1 MRNRLL
7 HNLGLKLASLLIAF
21 VLWFVVIQIENPK
34 ESASFSDVKVRLVNT
49 ELLEQENKVYEVL
62 DNTDTVRVN
71 VLAPRSIKEQLRAS
85 DIIAEADMSKLTD
98 INTIAITYT
107 VQNVDTDSVEVVGSH
122 DVVRLSVED
131 RKSKWV
137 RLTYNI
143 EGAVA
148 DGYMV
153 SNVVLDQTQIDVTGP
168 KSAVEK
174 VSYASVN
181 INVNGA
187 SANQSANIEIELYD
201 VEGNKIE
208 QDNLQKNVNY
218 VHTSV
223 EVLAIKEVPV
233 TLNVMG
239 VPAEGYM
246 ATGVIECNPTTVKI
260 AGSASTLATI
270 NEINVPAEQL
280 NITGA
285 SSNMTDIINIGEFL
299 PENTRLADN
308 AFNGRVSAIVHIE
321 PRVERTLEI
330 PIDNITISNLPEGK
344 IANFAEG
351 VTIYSLHVEGL
362 KGQISLLQEN
372 AIRGNIDV
380 AAWMA
385 EEGIE
390 NLKEGGHTV
399 PVTFVLDEAIIV
411 DGTLSARIQIIDEEE
426 D

>member
-21 VLWFVVIQIENPK
+21 ILWFVVIQIENPK
-34 ESASFSDVKVRLVNT
+34 ESASFSDVKVRLINT

-62 DNTDTVRVN
+62 DNTDTVRVT

-143 EGAVA
+143 EGEVA

-174 VSYASVN
+174 VGYASVN

-187 SANQSANIEIELYD
+187 STNQSANIEIELYD
-201 VEGNKIE
+201 VEGNKIQRE
-208 QDNLQKNVNY
+208 NLQKNVSY

-223 EVLAIKEVPV
+223 EVLAVKEVPV

-239 VPAEGYM
+239 VPAEGYL
-246 ATGVIECNPTTVKI
+246 ATGVVDCNPATVKI
-260 AGSASTLATI
+260 AGSSSALASV
-270 NEINVPAEQL
+270 NEIIVPEEQL

-285 SSNMTDIINIGEFL
+285 SSNMTDIINIGDFL
-299 PENTRLADN
+299 PENIRLADN
-308 AFNGRVSAIVHIE
+308 TFNGRVSATVYIE
-321 PRVERTLEI
+321 PKVERTLEI
-330 PIDNITISNLPEGK
+330 PIDNITISNLPQGK
-344 IANFAEG
+344 TAHFAEE
-351 VTIYSLHVEGL
+351 VTTYSLHVEGL
-362 KGQISLLQEN
+362 DGQISLLQEK

-380 AAWMA
+380 ATWMA

-390 NLKEGGHTV
+390 TLKVGTHTV
-399 PVTFVLDEAIIV
+399 PVTFTLDEGIIV
-411 DGTLSARIQIIDEEE
+411 DDTLSARIQIIDEEE
-426 D
+426 

>member
-7 HNLGLKLASLLIAF
+7 HNWGLKLTSLLLAF
-21 VLWFVVIQIENPK
+21 ILWFLVIQIENPK
-34 ESASFSDVKVRLVNT
+34 ESKSFSDIPVQLVNT
-49 ELLEQENKVYEVL
+49 ELLDKENKVYEVL
-62 DNTDTVRVN
+62 DDTDTVRVT
-71 VLAPRSIKEQLRAS
+71 VRAPRSIAEQLRAS

-107 VQNVDTDSVEVVGSH
+107 VQNADSDSIEVVGGH

-143 EGAVA
+143 EGEVEE
-148 DGYMV
+148 GYMV
-153 SNVVLDQTQIDVTGP
+153 SNVVLDQTQIDITGP
-168 KSAVEK
+168 KSAVEQ

-201 VEGNKIE
+201 IEGNKVE

-223 EVLAIKEVPV
+223 EILATKDVPIE
-233 TLNVMG
+233 LNVMG

-246 ATGVIECNPTTVKI
+246 ATGVVDCNPATVKI
-260 AGSASTLATI
+260 AGSASTLANI
-270 NEINVPAEQL
+270 NEISVPAEQL

-285 SSNMTDIINIGEFL
+285 SGNMTDIINIGEFL
-299 PENTRLADN
+299 PDNTRLADST
-308 AFNGRVSAIVHIE
+308 FNGRVSATVHIE
-321 PRVERTLEI
+321 PKVERTLEV
-330 PIDNITISNLPEGK
+330 PIDNISISNLPEGK
-344 IANFAEG
+344 IAHFPEG
-351 VTIYSLHVEGL
+351 VMTYSIHVEGL
-362 KGQISLLQEN
+362 NEQISLLQET

-390 NLKEGGHTV
+390 TLKAGAHTV
-399 PVTFVLDEAIIV
+399 PVTFTLDEGIIV
-411 DGTLSARIQIIDEEE
+411 DDILSARIQIIDEE